1 MGKDIIAQRRGKGS
15 PRYTALSFKFVGEAA
30 HRKISKQPV
39 SGKVADIVHCPG
51 HSAPL
56 GMIKYDDGE
65 DSIMIAPDGLKVGD
79 EIVSGKEAPVSLG
92 NVLSLRNIPEG
103 TIISN
108 VESCPGDG
116 GKFARSSGTFAK
128 VVARTE
134 KSVKVLMPSG
144 KEKELNPDCRAQIGT
159 VAGSGRTEKPF
170 TKAGAKYHA
179 RHARNKMYPTVC
191 GVSMNAVDHPYG
203 GKSSHHKGRP
213 TIADKNAPA
222 GRKVGK
228 IRPRRTGF
236 RR

>member
-1 MGKDIIAQRRGKGS
+1 MGKNLISQRRGRGT
-15 PRYTALSFKFVGEAA
+15 PRYTAISFNYVGEAA
-30 HRKISKQPV
+30 HRKVSNQLV
-39 SGKVADIVHCPG
+39 SGKVVDIVHCAG

-56 GMIKYDDGE
+56 GKIKYSDGE
-65 DSIMIAPDGLKVGD
+65 ESLMIAPDGLKVGD
-79 EIVSGKEAPVSLG
+79 EISIGNGAPVSLG
-92 NVLSLRNIPEG
+92 NVLSLKNIPEG

-108 VESCPGDG
+108 VENCPGDG
-116 GKFARSSGTFAK
+116 GKFARSSGAFGK
-128 VVARTE
+128 IVARTE

-144 KEKELNPDCRAQIGT
+144 KEKEFNPDCRAQIGT